1 MLRNGKWILSF
12 PCHLSALRK
21 IACQVLYDN
30 VFSGRPKSF
39 TLMLIRE
46 RIEQNERSTLSEYAC
61 LSADSRGRIQE
72 EDKCA
77 LRTAFQRDRDRIV
90 YAKAFR
96 RLKYK
101 TQVFLAPSGDHY
113 RTRLTHTL
121 EVSEIARTLAR
132 CLALNEDLVEAIA
145 LGHDLGHTP
154 FGHAG
159 ETVLKELAPGGFH
172 HYLQSLRVVDVLEND
187 GMGLN
192 LSHEVRDGIAK
203 HSKGY
208 GEVIPTNSH
217 DMPETAEG
225 CVVRYADI
233 IAYLSHD
240 LDDAVRSGIIQPR
253 DIPAECTEVLG
264 NTHSRRN
271 RTMIQGVIAGSI
283 PKDGRLIFGI
293 DPEIGECMQTLR
305 SFLFHNVYRSEQVH
319 AEFLKASKI
328 LKELFCYYFNNK
340 ELFERQINGFAS
352 SSSHGRRVCDYIAS
366 MTDRFAMNLYQE
378 IFLPKNFS

>member
-1 MLRNGKWILSF
+1 M
-12 PCHLSALRK
+12 
-21 IACQVLYDN
+21 
-30 VFSGRPKSF
+30 
-39 TLMLIRE
+39 E
-46 RIEQNERSTLSEYAC
+46 ENERRTLSRFAC
-61 LSADSRGRIQE
+61 LSAESKGRIRE
-72 EDKCA
+72 EDHCS

-90 YAKAFR
+90 YCKAFR

-121 EVSEIARTLAR
+121 EVSEIGRALAR
-132 CLALNEDLVEAIA
+132 GLALNEDLVEAIA

-159 ETVLKELAPGGFH
+159 ETVLKEFAPGGFH
-172 HYLQSLRVVDVLEND
+172 HYQQSLRVVDVLENS
-187 GMGLN
+187 GLGLN
-192 LSHEVRDGIAK
+192 LSYEVRDGIAK

-208 GEVIPTNSH
+208 GEVIPKNSH

-240 LDDAVRSGIIQPR
+240 LDDAIRSGIITIKDVPR
-253 DIPAECTEVLG
+253 ECREVLG
-264 NTHSRRN
+264 DTHSGRN
-271 RTMIQGVIAGSI
+271 LAMIQGVIASTRPVGE
-283 PKDGRLIFGI
+283 RLVFGME
-293 DPEIGECMQTLR
+293 PEIGQAMQALR

-328 LKELFCYYFNNK
+328 LRELFTYYHEHREVFV
-340 ELFERQINGFAS
+340 RQINGFAAS
-352 SSSHGRRVCDYIAS
+352 ASHSRRVCDFLAS
-366 MTDRFAMNLYQE
+366 MTDRYAQNLYQQ
-378 IFLPKNFS
+378 IFLPKNFA

>member
-1 MLRNGKWILSF
+1 
-12 PCHLSALRK
+12 
-21 IACQVLYDN
+21 
-30 VFSGRPKSF
+30 
-39 TLMLIRE
+39 MLIRE
-46 RIEQNERSTLSEYAC
+46 RLERNERNSLSEYAC
-61 LSADSRGRIQE
+61 LSADSKGRIRE
-72 EDKCA
+72 EDHCS

-132 CLALNEDLVEAIA
+132 GLALNEDLVEAIA

-159 ETVLKELAPGGFH
+159 ETVLKELAPGGFR
-172 HYLQSLRVVDVLEND
+172 HYQQSLRVVDVLENE

-192 LSHEVRDGIAK
+192 LSYEVRDGIAK

-208 GEVIPTNSH
+208 GEVIPQSSH
-217 DMPETAEG
+217 DMPGTAEG

-240 LDDAVRSGIIQPR
+240 LDDAIRSGIISLR
-253 DIPAECTEVLG
+253 DIPATCIEVLG
-264 NTHSRRN
+264 ASHSRRN
-271 RTMIQGVIAGSI
+271 LAMIQGVISGTT
-283 PKDGRLIFGI
+283 PKDGRLVFGV
-293 DPEIGECMQTLR
+293 DPEIGESMQVLR
-305 SFLFHNVYRSEQVH
+305 TFLFNDVYRSEQVH
-319 AEFLKASKI
+319 AEFVKASKI
-328 LKELFCYYFNNK
+328 LKELFGYYLENK
-340 ELFERQINGFAS
+340 ELFERQINGFATS
-352 SSSHGRRVCDYIAS
+352 TSHGRRVCDYIAS
-366 MTDRFAMNLYQE
+366 MTDRYALNLYQQ
-378 IFLPKNFS
+378 IFLPKNFA

>member
-1 MLRNGKWILSF
+1 
-12 PCHLSALRK
+12 
-21 IACQVLYDN
+21 
-30 VFSGRPKSF
+30 
-39 TLMLIRE
+39 MLIRE
-46 RIEQNERSTLSEYAC
+46 RIEQNERNSLSEYAC
-61 LSADSRGRIQE
+61 LSAESKGRVRE
-72 EDKCA
+72 EDHCS

-90 YAKAFR
+90 YSKAFR

-121 EVSEIARTLAR
+121 EVSEIGRALAR
-132 CLALNEDLVEAIA
+132 GLALNEDLVEAIA

-172 HYLQSLRVVDVLEND
+172 HYQQSLRVVDVLEND

-192 LSHEVRDGIAK
+192 LSFEVRDGIAK

-208 GEVIPTNSH
+208 GEVIPKTSH

-240 LDDAVRSGIIQPR
+240 LDDAIRSGIITPE
-253 DIPAECTEVLG
+253 DIPAECDEVLG
-264 NTHSRRN
+264 STHSRRN
-271 RTMIQGVIAGSI
+271 LAMIQGVITGTG
-283 PKDGRLIFGI
+283 PRDGRLVFGV
-293 DPEIGECMQTLR
+293 DPEIGESMQVLR
-305 SFLFHNVYRSEQVH
+305 TFLFDKVYRSEQVH
-319 AEFLKASKI
+319 AEFMKASKI
-328 LKELFCYYFNNK
+328 LKELFCYYFDNK
-340 ELFERQINGFAS
+340 ELFERQINGFAAS
-352 SSSHGRRVCDYIAS
+352 YSHGRRVCDYIAS
-366 MTDRFAMNLYQE
+366 MTDRYAQNLYQE
-378 IFLPKNFS
+378 IFLPKNFA

>member
-1 MLRNGKWILSF
+1 MS
-12 PCHLSALRK
+12 
-21 IACQVLYDN
+21 
-30 VFSGRPKSF
+30 
-39 TLMLIRE
+39 IRE
-46 RIEQNERSTLSEYAC
+46 RIEDNERNSLSVYAC
-61 LSADSRGRIQE
+61 LSAASKGRIRE
-72 EDKCA
+72 EEPCT

-121 EVSEIARTLAR
+121 EVSEIGRALAR
-132 CLALNEDLVEAIA
+132 GLQLNEDLVEAIA

-159 ETVLKELAPGGFH
+159 ETVLKEFSPGGFH
-172 HYLQSLRVVDVLEND
+172 HYLQSLRVVDVLENE

-192 LSHEVRDGIAK
+192 LSYEVRDGIAK

-208 GEVIPTNSH
+208 GEVIPSNSH
-217 DMPETAEG
+217 DMPHTAEG

-240 LDDAVRSGIIQPR
+240 LDDAIRSGIITAR
-253 DIPAECTEVLG
+253 DVPAECDEVLG
-264 NTHSRRN
+264 ASHSKRN
-271 RTMIQGVIAGSI
+271 LAMIQGVIAGTQA
-283 PKDGRLIFGI
+283 KDGKLIFGVE
-293 DPEIGECMQTLR
+293 PEIGQSMQALR

-319 AEFLKASKI
+319 AEFMKASKI
-328 LKELFCYYFNNK
+328 LRELFAYYFENK
-340 ELFERQINGFAS
+340 EVFERRVNSFAAS
-352 SSSHGRRVCDYIAS
+352 ASHCRRVCDYIAS
-366 MTDRFAMNLYQE
+366 MTDRYAMNLYQQ
-378 IFLPKNFS
+378 IFLPKNFG